1 MQIIPVSTSVSYS
14 LTFRADHAGKYIN
27 KGFIHTV
34 HTMLVSTS
42 VNYSLV
48 STSVSYSPIVP
59 YTVQIML
66 VSTSACF
73 SPIHSEHHAGGYIG
87 ELLSHTKGRSCWW
100 VYRWATHPY
109 TVQIMLVSTSVSYSP
124 IHSAGH
130 AGEYISELLT
140 KHRADHAG
148 EYISGLLTH
157 TQGRSCWWVHQWVTH
172 PDTVE
177 IMLVSTSVS
186 Y

>member
-1 MQIIPVSTSVSYS
+1 MQIIPVSTSVSHS

-66 VSTSACF
+66 VSTS
-73 SPIHSEHHAGGYIG
+73 
-87 ELLSHTKGRSCWW
+87 
-100 VYRWATHPY
+100 
-109 TVQIMLVSTSVSYSP
+109 VSYSP

-157 TQGRSCWWVHQWVTH
+157 TQGRSCW
-172 PDTVE
+172 
-177 IMLVSTSVS
+177 
-186 Y
+186 